1 MVATMIQVTGAGFVT
16 EASDANSTV
25 WKNSKRE
32 NSPCRGS
39 THKNYD
45 DQKDYISLFNS
56 IRRQGVGIAG
66 VGKAARSGET

>member
-1 MVATMIQVTGAGFVT
+1 
-16 EASDANSTV
+16 V